1 MSTRIDDKLEAARRF
16 LDSGNCPL
24 PELAERIGWSP
35 AYLQKRFK
43 QTFGLSPADYAAQR
57 KVATLKQQLKHAPDV
72 TQAWVDSGYGS
83 SSRVYENGAAK
94 LGMLPAVYRK
104 GGAGMTIHWT
114 ITQTALGQALVAAT
128 ERGICAV
135 ALAADQSHLLAELRT
150 EFPNAVLNHVPD
162 DDGLIAAKVRSVA
175 EALAGKA
182 GKAPIELIGT
192 AFQHRVWQALMTIPR
207 GSTLSYAELAN
218 RLALPK
224 AARAVARACASNR
237 VAVLVPC
244 HRIVRGDG
252 SLGGY
257 RWGLPL
263 KQSLLDCEHVES
275 HTQVAIAESH

>member
-1 MSTRIDDKLEAARRF
+1 MDTIIENKLDVARRL
-16 LDSGNCPL
+16 LDSGACPL

-43 QTFGLSPADYAAQR
+43 QAFGLSPAEYAAQR
-57 KVATLKQQLKHAPDV
+57 KVAALKQHLKHAPDV

-83 SSRVYENGAAK
+83 SSRIYENGAAK

-114 ITQTALGQALVAAT
+114 ITVTVLGNALVAAT

-135 ALAADQSHLLAELRT
+135 ALADEQPKLLEELRA
-150 EFPNAVLNHVPD
+150 EFPHAELNHVPD
-162 DDGLIAAKVRSVA
+162 HDGIIAEKVRAVADALSGKAAKVPV
-175 EALAGKA
+175 
-182 GKAPIELIGT
+182 ELIGT

-207 GSTLSYAELAN
+207 GSTLSYSELAE

-224 AARAVARACASNR
+224 AARAVARACAGNR

-244 HRIVRGDG
+244 HRIIRGDG

-263 KQSLLDCEHVES
+263 KEDLLRRECSGV
-275 HTQVAIAESH
+275 TAQ

>member
-1 MSTRIDDKLEAARRF
+1 MDTIIENKLDVARRL
-16 LDSGNCPL
+16 LDSGACPL
-24 PELAERIGWSP
+24 PKLAERIGWSP

-43 QTFGLSPADYAAQR
+43 QAFGLSPAEYAAQR
-57 KVATLKQQLKHAPDV
+57 KVAALKQHLKHAPDV

-83 SSRVYENGAAK
+83 SSRIYENGAAK

-104 GGAGMTIHWT
+104 GGAGMIIHWT
-114 ITQTALGQALVAAT
+114 ITPTVLGKALVAAT

-135 ALAADQSHLLAELRT
+135 ALADEQPQLLEELRA
-150 EFPNAVLNHVPD
+150 EFPHAELNHVPD
-162 DDGLIAAKVRSVA
+162 HDGIIAEKVRAIADALSGKAAKVPV
-175 EALAGKA
+175 
-182 GKAPIELIGT
+182 ELIGT

-207 GSTLSYAELAN
+207 GSTLSYSELAE

-224 AARAVARACASNR
+224 AARAVARACAGNR

-244 HRIVRGDG
+244 HRVIRGDG

-263 KQSLLDCEHVES
+263 KEDLLRRECS
-275 HTQVAIAESH
+275 GVAAQ

>member
-1 MSTRIDDKLEAARRF
+1 MNTRIDKKLEAARRH
-16 LDSGNCPL
+16 LDSGTCPL
-24 PELAERIGWSP
+24 PELAEKIGWSP

-43 QTFGLSPADYAAQR
+43 QAFGLSPAEYASQR
-57 KVATLKQQLKHAPDV
+57 KVATLKQHLKYAPDV

-104 GGAGMTIHWT
+104 GGAGLTIHWT
-114 ITQTALGQALVAAT
+114 ITVTALGNALVAAT

-135 ALAADQSHLLAELRT
+135 ALAEEQTRLIEELRA
-150 EFPNAVLNHVPD
+150 EFPNAELNHVPD
-162 DDGLIAAKVRSVA
+162 DDGIIASKVRSVA

-182 GKAPIELIGT
+182 IHAPIELIGT

-207 GSTLSYAELAN
+207 GSRLSYAELAE
-218 RLALPK
+218 RLVLPK
-224 AARAVARACASNR
+224 AARAVARACAGNR

-244 HRIVRGDG
+244 HRIIRGDG

-263 KQSLLDCEHVES
+263 KEDLLRRES
-275 HTQVAIAESH
+275 GGVAPR

>member
-1 MSTRIDDKLEAARRF
+1 MNRIIEDKLDAARRL
-16 LDSGNCPL
+16 LDDGACPL
-24 PELAERIGWSP
+24 PELADRIGWSP
-35 AYLQKRFK
+35 AYLQKLFK
-43 QTFGLSPADYAAQR
+43 QAFGLSPAEYAAQR
-57 KVATLKQQLKHAPDV
+57 KVAALKRHLKNAPDV

-114 ITQTALGQALVAAT
+114 ITATVLGKALVAAT

-135 ALAADQSHLLAELRT
+135 ALADEQTRLLDELRA
-150 EFPNAVLNHVPD
+150 EFPNAELNHVPD
-162 DDGLIAAKVRSVA
+162 DDGIIAAKVRAVA
-175 EALAGKA
+175 DALSGKVA
-182 GKAPIELIGT
+182 RVPVELVGT

-207 GSTLSYAELAN
+207 GSTLSYAELAAQ
-218 RLALPK
+218 LSLPK
-224 AARAVARACASNR
+224 AARAVARACATNR

-244 HRIVRGDG
+244 HRIIRGDG

-263 KQSLLDCEHVES
+263 KEDLLRRES
-275 HTQVAIAESH
+275 GGVKPR

>member
-1 MSTRIDDKLEAARRF
+1 MNTRIDDKLEAVRRH
-16 LDSGNCPL
+16 LDSGICPL
-24 PELAERIGWSP
+24 SELAEKIGWSP

-43 QTFGLSPADYAAQR
+43 QAFGLSPAEYAAQR
-57 KVATLKQQLKHAPDV
+57 KVAALKQHLKHAPDV

-104 GGAGMTIHWT
+104 GGAGLTIHWT
-114 ITQTALGQALVAAT
+114 ITATILGSALVACT

-135 ALAADQSHLLAELRT
+135 ALAEQQTRLIEELRA
-150 EFPNAVLNHVPD
+150 EFPNAELNHVPD
-162 DDGLIAAKVRSVA
+162 DDGIIASKVRSVA
-175 EALAGKA
+175 EALSGKA
-182 GKAPIELIGT
+182 SNAPIELIGT

-207 GSTLSYAELAN
+207 GSTLSYAELAE

-224 AARAVARACASNR
+224 AARAVARACAGNR

-244 HRIVRGDG
+244 HRIIRGDG
-252 SLGGY
+252 TPGGY

-263 KQSLLDCEHVES
+263 KEDLLRRERNGAS
-275 HTQVAIAESH
+275 GK

>member
-1 MSTRIDDKLEAARRF
+1 MTPRIDDKLETARRL
-16 LDSGNCPL
+16 LDSGVCPL
-24 PELAERIGWSP
+24 PELAEQVGWSP

-43 QTFGLSPADYAAQR
+43 QAFGLSPAEYAAQR
-57 KVATLKQQLKHAPDV
+57 KVAALKQHLKHAPDV
-72 TQAWVDSGYGS
+72 TQAWVDSGFGS

-114 ITQTALGQALVAAT
+114 ITPTVLGKALVAAT

-135 ALAADQSHLLAELRT
+135 ALAADPAHLLAELRT

-162 DDGLIAAKVRSVA
+162 DDGIIAVKVRSVA
-175 EALAGKA
+175 EALAGKTPA
-182 GKAPIELIGT
+182 APIELIGT

-207 GSTLSYAELAN
+207 GSTLSYAELAE
-218 RLALPK
+218 RLAMPS
-224 AARAVARACASNR
+224 AARAVARACAGNR

-244 HRIVRGDG
+244 HRIIRGDG

-257 RWGLPL
+257 RWGLPV
-263 KQSLLDCEHVES
+263 KEDLLRRERNG
-275 HTQVAIAESH
+275 AAGK

>member
-1 MSTRIDDKLEAARRF
+1 MDTIIENKLDVARRL
-16 LDSGNCPL
+16 LDSGACPL

-43 QTFGLSPADYAAQR
+43 QAFGLSPAEYAAQR
-57 KVATLKQQLKHAPDV
+57 KVAALKQHLKHAPDV

-83 SSRVYENGAAK
+83 SSRIYENGAAK

-114 ITQTALGQALVAAT
+114 ITVTVLGNALVAAT

-135 ALAADQSHLLAELRT
+135 ALADEQPKLLEELRA
-150 EFPNAVLNHVPD
+150 EFPHAELNHVPD
-162 DDGLIAAKVRSVA
+162 HDGIIAEKVRAVADALSGKAAKVPV
-175 EALAGKA
+175 
-182 GKAPIELIGT
+182 ELIGT

-207 GSTLSYAELAN
+207 GSTLSYSELAE

-224 AARAVARACASNR
+224 AARAVARACAGNR

-244 HRIVRGDG
+244 HRIIRGDG

-263 KQSLLDCEHVES
+263 KEDLLRRECS
-275 HTQVAIAESH
+275 GVAAQ

>member
-1 MSTRIDDKLEAARRF
+1 MDTIIENKLDVARRL
-16 LDSGNCPL
+16 LDSGACPL
-24 PELAERIGWSP
+24 PQLAERIGWSP

-43 QTFGLSPADYAAQR
+43 QAFGLSPAEYAAQR
-57 KVATLKQQLKHAPDV
+57 KVAALKQHLKHAPDV

-83 SSRVYENGAAK
+83 SSRIYENGAAK
-94 LGMLPAVYRK
+94 LGMLPAAYRK

-114 ITQTALGQALVAAT
+114 ITVTVLGNALVAAT

-135 ALAADQSHLLAELRT
+135 ALADEQPKLLEELRA
-150 EFPNAVLNHVPD
+150 EFPHAELNHVPD
-162 DDGLIAAKVRSVA
+162 HDGIIAEKVRAVADALSGKAAKVPV
-175 EALAGKA
+175 
-182 GKAPIELIGT
+182 ELIGT

-207 GSTLSYAELAN
+207 GSTLSYSELAE

-224 AARAVARACASNR
+224 AARAVARACAGNR

-244 HRIVRGDG
+244 HRIIRGDG

-263 KQSLLDCEHVES
+263 KEDLLRRECS
-275 HTQVAIAESH
+275 GVASQ

>member
-1 MSTRIDDKLEAARRF
+1 MDTIIENKLDVARRL
-16 LDSGNCPL
+16 LDSGACPL
-24 PELAERIGWSP
+24 PQLAERIGWSP

-43 QTFGLSPADYAAQR
+43 QAFGLSPAEYAAQR
-57 KVATLKQQLKHAPDV
+57 KVAALKQHLKHAPDV

-83 SSRVYENGAAK
+83 SSRIYENGAAK

-114 ITQTALGQALVAAT
+114 IMVTVLGNALVAAT

-135 ALAADQSHLLAELRT
+135 ALADGRPKLLEELRA
-150 EFPNAVLNHVPD
+150 EFPHAELNHVPD
-162 DDGLIAAKVRSVA
+162 HDGIIAEKVRAVADALSGKAAKVPV
-175 EALAGKA
+175 
-182 GKAPIELIGT
+182 ELIGT

-207 GSTLSYAELAN
+207 GSTLSYSELAE

-224 AARAVARACASNR
+224 AARAVARACAGNR

-244 HRIVRGDG
+244 HRIIRGDG

-263 KQSLLDCEHVES
+263 KEDLLRRECS
-275 HTQVAIAESH
+275 GVAAQ

>member
-1 MSTRIDDKLEAARRF
+1 MDTIIENKLDVARRL
-16 LDSGNCPL
+16 LDSGACPL
-24 PELAERIGWSP
+24 PQLAERIGWSP

-43 QTFGLSPADYAAQR
+43 QAFGLSPAEYAAQR
-57 KVATLKQQLKHAPDV
+57 KVAALKQHLKHAPDV

-83 SSRVYENGAAK
+83 SSRIYENGAAK

-104 GGAGMTIHWT
+104 GGAGMIIHWT
-114 ITQTALGQALVAAT
+114 ITPNVLGKALVAAT

-135 ALAADQSHLLAELRT
+135 ALADEQPQLLEELRA
-150 EFPNAVLNHVPD
+150 EFPHAELNHVPD
-162 DDGLIAAKVRSVA
+162 HDGIIAEKVRAIADALSGKAAKVPV
-175 EALAGKA
+175 
-182 GKAPIELIGT
+182 ELIGT

-207 GSTLSYAELAN
+207 GSTLSYSELAE

-224 AARAVARACASNR
+224 AARAVARACAGNR

-244 HRIVRGDG
+244 HRIIRGDG

-263 KQSLLDCEHVES
+263 KEDLLRRECS
-275 HTQVAIAESH
+275 GVAAQ

>member
-1 MSTRIDDKLEAARRF
+1 MDTIIENKLDVARRL
-16 LDSGNCPL
+16 LDSGACPL
-24 PELAERIGWSP
+24 PQLAERIGWSP

-43 QTFGLSPADYAAQR
+43 QAFGLSPAEYAAQR
-57 KVATLKQQLKHAPDV
+57 KVAALKQHLKHAPDV

-83 SSRVYENGAAK
+83 SSRIYENGAAK

-114 ITQTALGQALVAAT
+114 ITVTVLGNALVAAT

-135 ALAADQSHLLAELRT
+135 ALADEQPQLLEELRA
-150 EFPNAVLNHVPD
+150 EFPHAELNHVPD
-162 DDGLIAAKVRSVA
+162 HDGIIAEKVRAVADALSGKAAKVPV
-175 EALAGKA
+175 
-182 GKAPIELIGT
+182 ELIGT

-207 GSTLSYAELAN
+207 GSTLSYSELAE

-224 AARAVARACASNR
+224 AARAVARACAGNR

-244 HRIVRGDG
+244 HRIIRGDG

-263 KQSLLDCEHVES
+263 KEDLLRRECS
-275 HTQVAIAESH
+275 GVASQ

>member
-1 MSTRIDDKLEAARRF
+1 MDTIIENKLDVARRL
-16 LDSGNCPL
+16 LDSGACPL

-43 QTFGLSPADYAAQR
+43 QAFGLSPAEYAAQR
-57 KVATLKQQLKHAPDV
+57 KVAALKQHLKHAPDV

-83 SSRVYENGAAK
+83 SSRIYENGAAK

-114 ITQTALGQALVAAT
+114 ITPTVLGKALVAAT

-135 ALAADQSHLLAELRT
+135 ALAADQAHLLAELRT
-150 EFPNAVLNHVPD
+150 EFPNAELNHVPD
-162 DDGLIAAKVRSVA
+162 DDGLITEKIRAVA
-175 EALAGKA
+175 DALSGKA
-182 GKAPIELIGT
+182 ARVSVELIGT

-207 GSTLSYAELAN
+207 GSTLSYSELAE

-224 AARAVARACASNR
+224 AARAVARACAGNR

-244 HRIVRGDG
+244 HRVIRGDG

-263 KQSLLDCEHVES
+263 KEDLLRRECSGV
-275 HTQVAIAESH
+275 TAQ